1 MVDFTKID
9 CLVGKS
15 EDEVVEF
22 LKKDNK
28 VYRVVRRDKEEFVKG
43 MDYDQNRLNLEIES
57 GTVVSISIG

>member
-1 MVDFTKID
+1 MVDTKID

-15 EDEVVEF
+15 EDEVVES

-28 VYRVVRRDKEEFVKG
+28 VYRVVRRDKEEFMKS